1 MARRVPDDRD
11 VPEVPSSPTG
21 PDPDAALAEAARTG
35 DSEAY
40 EELVR
45 RYQQV
50 SFRTAFLIVRSAV
63 DAEDA
68 TQEAFVKA
76 YRALARFR
84 AGAPFR
90 PWILT
95 IVANEARNRR
105 RSAARRHELAP
116 FPAWSAEGASATSEP
131 RDPAASPEEVA
142 ERHERRDVLLAAMRG
157 LSEDDREVIAYRW
170 FLDLSEAE
178 MADVMG
184 IPRGTV
190 KSRLSRA
197 MSRLRAQL
205 LAVATDV

>member
-21 PDPDAALAEAARTG
+21 SDQDDALVEAARTG

-50 SFRTAFLIVRSAV
+50 SFRTAFLIVRSAA

-90 PWILT
+90 PWILS

-105 RSAARRHELAP
+105 RSAARRRELAP
-116 FPAWSAEGASATSEP
+116 FPAWTAEGTTALPEP

-157 LSEDDREVIAYRW
+157 LSEDDREIIAYRW

-184 IPRGTV
+184 VPRGTV

-197 MSRLRAQL
+197 MSRLRTQL
-205 LAVATDV
+205 HAVSTDV